1 MLELIYTIFILVLIH
16 IAKTKNKR
24 KITKTNKWQKNSIL
38 VNTKNIFESNLNNK
52 IACAQILL
60 KEKYIKLN

>member
-52 IACAQILL
+52 IACTQILL